1 MQPNPKNKPVEPKEV
16 IELVNI
22 FKQLPDM
29 AKAHLTGYGNGL
41 LDGLELQPKKKTCK
55 REIA

>member
-1 MQPNPKNKPVEPKEV
+1 VEPKEV